1 MIALVSI
8 AALWMPIV
16 LAGVAVFVVSSILHM
31 VLQYHRADYK
41 KIPNEAEV
49 LAGLAKAALPPGYY
63 HFPYCDSMKEMG
75 TPEGLEKLRRGPVG
89 TITLLP
95 NAPMAM
101 GKTLGTWFV
110 YCLVVSFFAA
120 YIAGRTLAPGIDYL
134 IVFRFVGTVTFMAYG
149 VGQIVNSIWM
159 GMPWS
164 NTLRAVFD
172 GLVYALVTG
181 GCFGWLWP
189 R

>member
-1 MIALVSI
+1 MITI

-16 LAGVAVFVVSSILHM
+16 VAGVAVFFVSSILHM
-31 VLQYHRADYK
+31 VLKYHAADYK
-41 KIPNEAEV
+41 KIPNEAEA

-63 HFPYCDSMKEMG
+63 MFPACESMKEMG
-75 TPEGLEKLRRGPVG
+75 TPEGIEKFRRGPVG
-89 TITLLP
+89 TLTLLP

-101 GKTLGTWFV
+101 GKTLGQWFV
-110 YCLVVSFFAA
+110 YCLVVSFFLA
-120 YIAGRTLAPGIDYL
+120 YLAGRTLAPGIDYL
-134 IVFRFVGTVTFMAYG
+134 VVFRFVGTAAFLAYG
-149 VGQIVNSIWM
+149 VGNIVNSIWM
-159 GMPWS
+159 GVPWS

>member
-1 MIALVSI
+1 MITI

-16 LAGVAVFVVSSILHM
+16 VSGVAVFFVSSILHM
-31 VLQYHRADYK
+31 VLKYHAADYK
-41 KIPNEAEV
+41 KIPNEAEA

-63 HFPYCDSMKEMG
+63 MFPACESMKEMG
-75 TPEGLEKLRRGPVG
+75 TPEGIEKFRRGPVG
-89 TITLLP
+89 TLTLLP

-101 GKTLGTWFV
+101 GKTLGLWFV
-110 YCLVVSFFAA
+110 YCLVVSFFLA
-120 YIAGRTLAPGIDYL
+120 YLAGRTLAPGIDYL
-134 IVFRFVGTVTFMAYG
+134 VVFRFVGTAAFLAYG
-149 VGQIVNSIWM
+149 VGSIVNSIWM

-164 NTLRAVFD
+164 NTVRAVCD
-172 GLVYALVTG
+172 GLIYALVTG